1 MVQVHLGPLP
11 PADACSGMGVVRI
24 PHRKSPIVYLKH
36 IAAQLQ
42 CSHDPFVVNL
52 CAAAYFR
59 HVFA

>member
-1 MVQVHLGPLP
+1 
-11 PADACSGMGVVRI
+11 MGVVRI